1 MGVLTFFGV
10 DGGEGVLFLLGVD
23 GGVFAIFYMYG
34 F

>member
-23 GGVFAIFYMYG
+23 GGVFAIYYMYG